1 LEKSGLIKHS
11 EQHVKSASGN
21 ACVKNR
27 LVRHDCRVP
36 LTRGETKAKEMRVEE

>member
-1 LEKSGLIKHS
+1 
-11 EQHVKSASGN
+11 VKSASGN

-36 LTRGETKAKEMRVEE
+36 PTRGEPKAKEMRFEE